1 MASQQSPQNDRNRL
15 TSDLAWLWLS
25 MLVILAALVLEVR
38 PDQKV
43 ALAVLPDQPLPESCT
58 ARSQLGIECLLCGM
72 TRSQI
77 HLAHGR
83 WFAAFSAHRLGW
95 LFALLIA
102 GQIPYRLLRISGWIA
117 PPGKVFTATVAA
129 LVLGLLLVNWFDR
142 CLRLWL

>member
-1 MASQQSPQNDRNRL
+1 MASQHSPQCDRTRL
-15 TSDLAWLWLS
+15 TSDMAWLWLS

-38 PDQKV
+38 ADQKV
-43 ALAVLPDQPLPESCT
+43 ALAVFPDSPLPESCT
-58 ARSQLGIECLLCGM
+58 ARSLLGIDCLLCGM

-83 WFAAFSAHRLGW
+83 WSAAFSAHRQGW

-117 PPGKVFTATVAA
+117 PPGKVLSATIAA
-129 LVLGLLLVNWFDR
+129 LILGLLLVNWFDR

>member
-1 MASQQSPQNDRNRL
+1 MASQHSPQCDRTRL
-15 TSDLAWLWLS
+15 TSDMAWLWLS

-38 PDQKV
+38 ADQKV
-43 ALAVLPDQPLPESCT
+43 ALAVFPDSPLPESCT
-58 ARSQLGIECLLCGM
+58 ARSLLGIDCLLCGM

-83 WFAAFSAHRLGW
+83 WQEAFTTHRLGW
-95 LFALLIA
+95 LAALLIA

-117 PPGKVFTATVAA
+117 PPGKVLSATIAA
-129 LVLGLLLVNWFDR
+129 LILGLLLVNWFDR

>member
-1 MASQQSPQNDRNRL
+1 MPSSQTPHAKRIFLTPDRVWL
-15 TSDLAWLWLS
+15 ILAILAT
-25 MLVILAALVLEVR
+25 LAALLLEVR

-58 ARSQLGIECLLCGM
+58 ARSLLGIDCLLCGM

-83 WFAAFSAHRLGW
+83 WQEAYATHRLGW
-95 LFALLIA
+95 LAALLIA

-117 PPGKVFTATVAA
+117 PPGKVFTASVAA

>member
-1 MASQQSPQNDRNRL
+1 MPSPRTHHAKRIFL
-15 TSDLAWLWLS
+15 TTDCVWLILAI
-25 MLVILAALVLEVR
+25 LVILAALLLEVR

-83 WFAAFSAHRLGW
+83 WSAALSAHRLGW

-102 GQIPYRLLRISGWIA
+102 GQIPYRLLRISGWIV
-117 PPGKVFTATVAA
+117 PPGKVFSATVAA